1 MNSTVN
7 YNNVPSLISD
17 DNASGDQVVSFTFFW
32 TAESLHFKCASKPVP
47 APPLVMWN
55 SLLEYQ

>member
-17 DNASGDQVVSFTFFW
+17 DYASGDQVVSFTFFQ
-32 TAESLHFKCASKPVP
+32 TVESLHFKCASKPVP
-47 APPLVMWN
+47 SSPSP
-55 SLLEYQ
+55 